1 MVGATV
7 QYTEPKLSSLA
18 SSWGMKIPR
27 VPDLVNAIALS

>member
-18 SSWGMKIPR
+18 SKLI
-27 VPDLVNAIALS
+27 AIRQELTNITI